1 MTMIATQRNKVI
13 TEQPGADDVFVQ
25 IILFGEGDTPGTVAG
40 RSLRYLPISA
50 YQECLDW
57 AVAIADQM
65 ARPLYVVPLNH
76 SDILNT
82 DRWTPYRDFIA
93 GMNDQERGELRR
105 IVVTTCCEV
114 MRDCDD
120 PEIRADMFDV
130 LRKLKV
136 TYES

>member
-1 MTMIATQRNKVI
+1 MRIPTTRNVVI
-13 TEQPGADDVFVQ
+13 TEAPEPDDVFVYVGWSGPTDGPQ
-25 IILFGEGDTPGTVAG
+25 VRHTMST
-40 RSLRYLPISA
+40 RYMPITE
-50 YQECLDW
+50 YQACVDW
-57 AVAIADQM
+57 AVSMADQM
-65 ARPLYVVPLNH
+65 SHPLYVVPLN
-76 SDILNT
+76 
-82 DRWTPYRDFIA
+82 RRDVLLTGRFHPIRA
-93 GMNDQERGELRR
+93 AIQRMTDQERSEMRR